1 VRYARCVAA
10 PLTSLECEL
19 LEAIAHDRDPSAIA
33 VLGDYWIEHV
43 DEERGAFVQLSA
55 GENAERIDL
64 ADEEARLAEHAQRW
78 RQLAMTAGYPERDL
92 VLVDG
97 FLQWPMV
104 VPAGHW
110 LDGHPDIVRISP
122 RYYREHDRMRY
133 GLECTVH
140 EAHAVTPRT
149 TTRVALKEPNVWVNH
164 DIIDHEYAI
173 LQLLDHPNIVRSLG
187 YGVTPRGRAL
197 ALEWCGI
204 DVRQLMSATREHRMP
219 LGIDV
224 ALSAGVQLFDAVAAV
239 HRAQMIHREVRSDH
253 VAIAADG
260 TVRLIDFGTTSCLG
274 PGPRFCRYDRYV
286 SPGVQGDLRYRL
298 NYMSREQCRGVELTQ
313 ATDVYSAAVVIAE
326 LAANEHPVPDL
337 PTQMGILAHVMRE
350 QIEPAATLPP
360 PLRIALR
367 LGLDRARDLRPT
379 ASAMREMLLA
389 TARMLGLDIGPHV
402 IARRL
407 VELGV
412 PT

>member
-1 VRYARCVAA
+1 MAA

-19 LEAIAHDRDPSAIA
+19 LEAIARDRDAGAMS

-43 DEERGAFVQLSA
+43 DEARGAFVQLNA
-55 GENAERIDL
+55 GDNAARIDL
-64 ADEEARLAEHAQRW
+64 ADEEARLSTHAQRW
-78 RQLAMTAGYPERDL
+78 RQVALSAGYPERDL

-97 FLQWPMV
+97 FLQWPIA
-104 VPAGHW
+104 VPADHP

-122 RYYREHDRMRY
+122 RYYREGGQLRY

-140 EAHAVTPRT
+140 EAFAVTPRT
-149 TTRVALKEPNVWVNH
+149 TTRIALKAPNIEETQDV
-164 DIIDHEYAI
+164 IDHEHAI
-173 LQLLDHPNIVRSLG
+173 LALLDHPNIVKSLG
-187 YGVTPRGRAL
+187 YAVRTRGRAL

-204 DVRQLMSATREHRMP
+204 DVRRLLSSAREYRTR
-219 LGIDV
+219 LGVDV
-224 ALSAGVQLFDAVAAV
+224 ALAVGVQLFDAVAAV

-253 VAIAADG
+253 VAIASDG

-274 PGPRFCRYDRYV
+274 PGPRFERYDRYV
-286 SPGVQGDLRYRL
+286 SPGVQGDLRYRI
-298 NYMSREQCRGVELTQ
+298 NFMSREQCRGQDVTQ
-313 ATDVYSAAVVIAE
+313 ATDVYSAALVIAE
-326 LAANEHPVPDL
+326 LAAGQHPVPPQ
-337 PTQMGILAHVMRE
+337 PTQLDLLMYLVQQ
-350 QIEPAATLPP
+350 QIEPAPSLPA
-360 PLRIALR
+360 PLRVALR
-367 LGLDRARDLRPT
+367 LAMDRVASARPT
-379 ASAMREMLLA
+379 ASDMREMLIG